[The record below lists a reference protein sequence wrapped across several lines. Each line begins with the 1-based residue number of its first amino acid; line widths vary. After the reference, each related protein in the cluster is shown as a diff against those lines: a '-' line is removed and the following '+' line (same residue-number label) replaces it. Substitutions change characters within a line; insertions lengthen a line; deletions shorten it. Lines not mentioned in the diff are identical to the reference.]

1 MKSSFSRSFF
11 TAATI
16 LLLALSILGATFQV
30 QVNRYMED
38 STVTG
43 L

>member
-16 LLLALSILGATFQV
+16 LLLALSILGAAFQL
-30 QVNRYMED
+30 QVSGVFGVWSGEE
-38 STVTG
+38 
-43 L
+43 